1 MSDFQLKQLR
11 SLLDKGKSIPVHI
24 LEGSIKI
31 ASPEVFEFFFKHF
44 PKDPALHRAYAD
56 ILQEKNSREEAAK
69 NYDVAAK
76 LYFEG
81 GFLLQAI
88 VAKLLQWR
96 LQTPAKDEKERFFKK
111 VRQSSQQGLPVK
123 AFLDN
128 LPVRE
133 INIVF
138 SAMELIRLQ
147 GGRVISNVGD
157 PEETLFFVVY
167 GTLVD
172 STYWSLNQHEKSN
185 RNDIFCL
192 TEDDFW
198 GEIYPFEEDHHSQSQ
213 IETLTRSEL
222 LRLDKT
228 NLIRIC
234 KRYPNVERG
243 LLDLFKIRA
252 QFGPD
257 NFSKRLRRAGR
268 HRLPI
273 MVKVKIDANGSINR
287 PLFFKGYSRDI
298 SVGGIGVVLE
308 AKKLNVSYSL
318 GACHHTLRG
327 AAVRVAFDD
336 EALALQVSGKV
347 VWSDEALFEGQKT
360 LVLGI
365 QFTDMSAKLRGVL
378 FAFANGLER
387 RILTPSS

>member
-11 SLLDKGKSIPVHI
+11 SLLVKGKSIPVHI

-31 ASPEVFEFFFKHF
+31 GSPEVFEFFFKHF

-56 ILQEKNSREEAAK
+56 ILREKNNRDEAAK
-69 NYDVAAK
+69 NYDFAAR
-76 LYFEG
+76 LYFES
-81 GFLLQAI
+81 GFVLQAI

-96 LQTPAKDEKERFFKK
+96 MHAPAKAEKERFFEK
-111 VRQSSQQGLPVK
+111 VRQVNQQGIPVK

-128 LPVRE
+128 LSVRE
-133 INIVF
+133 MNIVF

-147 GGRVISNVGD
+147 AGRVVSNVGD
-157 PEETLFFVVY
+157 PEQTLFFVVY

-172 STYWSLNQHEKSN
+172 STYWSLKQREKSN

-192 TEDDFW
+192 AEDDFW

-257 NFSKRLRRAGR
+257 NFSKRLRRSSR
-268 HRLPI
+268 HQLPI
-273 MVKVKIDANGSINR
+273 MVKVRIDPNGSISR

-298 SVGGIGVVLE
+298 SIGGIGVVLE
-308 AKKLNVSYSL
+308 AKKLNVSYGL
-318 GACHHTLRG
+318 AACHYTLRG
-327 AAVRVAFDD
+327 AAVKVAFDD
-336 EALALQVSGKV
+336 EAMALQVSGNV
-347 VWSDEALFEGQKT
+347 VWSDEVLFEGQKT

-365 QFTDMSAKLRGVL
+365 QFTDMPAKLRGVL
-378 FAFANGLER
+378 FAFADGLGR
-387 RILTPSS
+387 QQHMALT